1 MGVPKFFRWL
11 SERYPLVNQ
20 RVLEKSQTDCFY
32 LDMNGII
39 HNSFQKAL
47 EESNFGK
54 EEVFQK
60 IFSYT
65 NHLFRIVRP
74 RKLIYLAIDG
84 VAPRAKMNQQRS
96 RRFRSAKDLDKK
108 EIEILFEKNYSNS
121 ISNDSNCITPGTKFM
136 SDLSVSFKEWI
147 GNKIKTDPEWQQG
160 CDVIFSGSE
169 VPGEGEHK
177 IMNFIRKM
185 KKYDIYKGNE
195 LKHCLYGLD
204 ADLIMLG
211 LVSREKHFTLL
222 REKLIGNNK
231 SFGKKVTNGS
241 LKKNGPASDEFH
253 LLEISLLR
261 DMLFLE
267 FKPRENF
274 GYTYILERVVDDFA
288 FMCMLIG
295 NDFLPS
301 LPHLDIAS
309 GGLNLLVRSYK
320 EIQKDIK
327 GYLTLGCKM
336 HLGRVEIFLEK
347 LSSEAEGVYFFKK
360 NRQSKDSDKII
371 NYKIDYYE
379 TKFGENLKDIF
390 NLSKLKSLKE
400 KYIEGLNW
408 CLNYYHNG
416 CPSWNWFFPG
426 YYAPLASD
434 LYGLS
439 ELNIRFNKG
448 RPFEP
453 ITQLLA
459 VLPPKSSNL
468 LPKSLA
474 NLMVEKD
481 SPISDFYPENFQ
493 IDMNGKRNIWEG
505 IVLLP
510 FIDQK
515 TLLKEVENSRKKTK
529 LSDEECI
536 RNSFGKDIVFYSK
549 LNDKC

>member
-20 RVLEKSQTDCFY
+20 RVLERNQTDCFY

-47 EESNFGK
+47 EESIFGQ
-54 EEVFQK
+54 EEIFQK

-96 RRFRSAKDLDKK
+96 RRFRSVKELDKK
-108 EIEILFEKNYSNS
+108 EILETSEKKDNIR

-136 SDLSVSFKEWI
+136 SDLSVSFKEWLEYKSK
-147 GNKIKTDPEWQQG
+147 NDPEWQQG
-160 CDVIFSGSE
+160 CDVIFSGPD

-185 KKYDIYKGNE
+185 KKYSIYEKIE

-211 LVSREKHFTLL
+211 LVSNEKHFTLL
-222 REKLIGNNK
+222 REKLVGNGRSTGK
-231 SFGKKVTNGS
+231 SFKVGS
-241 LKKNGPASDEFH
+241 MQKNGPASDEFH
-253 LLEISLLR
+253 LLEVSLLR

-267 FKPRENF
+267 FKPKENF
-274 GYTYILERVVDDFA
+274 SYKYILERVVNDFA

-320 EIQKDIK
+320 EIQKDLK
-327 GYLTLGCKM
+327 GYLTSGSKM
-336 HLGRVEIFLEK
+336 HLGRIEVFLEK
-347 LSSEAEGVYFFKK
+347 LSSEAEGVYFYKK
-360 NRQSKDSDKII
+360 NKYLKNSDKII
-371 NYKIDYYE
+371 NYKADYYLS
-379 TKFGENLKDIF
+379 KFGANLTEKEYSF
-390 NLSKLKSLKE
+390 KLKNLKE

-408 CLNYYHNG
+408 CLSYYHIG
-416 CPSWNWFFPG
+416 CPSWDWFFPA
-426 YYAPLASD
+426 YFAPLGSD
-434 LYGLS
+434 LSNLS
-439 ELNIRFNKG
+439 DLNVSFYKG

-453 ITQLLA
+453 MIQLLA
-459 VLPPKSSNL
+459 VLPPKSSTL
-468 LPKSLA
+468 LPESLA
-474 NLMVEKD
+474 QLMINHE
-481 SPISDFYPENFQ
+481 SPIFNFYPENFK
-493 IDMNGKRNIWEG
+493 IDMNGKKNIWEG

-515 TLLKEVENSRKKTK
+515 KLLAEVSKNRKERK
-529 LSDEECI
+529 LSKEEEK
-536 RNSFGKDIVFYSK
+536 RNCFGKDIIFYSNLK
-549 LNDKC
+549 IEN

>member
-47 EESNFGK
+47 EESHFGQ

-65 NHLFRIVRP
+65 SHLFRITRP

-96 RRFRSAKDLDKK
+96 RRFRSVKDLDEKK
-108 EIEILFEKNYSNS
+108 NQTDELRNSLIS

-136 SDLSVSFKEWI
+136 SDLSYSFKKWLEY
-147 GNKIKTDPEWQQG
+147 KIKNDLEWQQG
-160 CDVIFSGSE
+160 CDVIFSGPE

-185 KKYDIYKGNE
+185 KKWDIYSKKD

-222 REKLIGNNK
+222 REKLVGN
-231 SFGKKVTNGS
+231 GKTVGKNLLNESNRKNGS
-241 LKKNGPASDEFH
+241 ASDEFH
-253 LLEISLLR
+253 LLEVSLLR

-274 GYTYILERVVDDFA
+274 AYKYILERVVDDFA

-320 EIQKDIK
+320 EIQKNMK
-327 GYLTLGCKM
+327 GYLTQNSKM

-347 LSSEAEGVYFFKK
+347 LSSEAEGIYFFKK
-360 NRQSKDSDKII
+360 NKYSKNSEKIM
-371 NYKIDYYE
+371 NYKFDYYVS
-379 TKFGENLKDIF
+379 KFGKNLVETTNVF
-390 NLSKLKSLKE
+390 ELKVLKE
-400 KYIEGLNW
+400 NYIEGLNW

-426 YYAPLASD
+426 YFGPLGSD
-434 LYGLS
+434 LSRLS
-439 ELNIRFNKG
+439 DLSIKFTKG

-468 LPKSLA
+468 LPESLA
-474 NLMVEKD
+474 KLMIQD
-481 SPISDFYPENFQ
+481 NSPISNFYPENFQ
-493 IDMNGKRNIWEG
+493 IDMNGKKNVWEG
-505 IVLLP
+505 IILLP
-510 FIDQK
+510 FIEQK
-515 TLLKEVENSRKKTK
+515 KLLEEVKINKINND
-529 LSDEECI
+529 LSFEEKN
-536 RNSFGKDIVFYSK
+536 RNCFARDIIFYS
-549 LNDKC
+549 NF

>member
-20 RVLEKSQTDCFY
+20 RVLEKNQTDCFY

-47 EESNFGK
+47 EESNFGQ

-65 NHLFRIVRP
+65 SHLFRIVRP
-74 RKLIYLAIDG
+74 RKLIYFAIDG

-96 RRFRSAKDLDKK
+96 RRFRSVKDLDKRNNHLEPK
-108 EIEILFEKNYSNS
+108 KNGVVP

-136 SDLSVSFKEWI
+136 SDLSCSFKEWLEY
-147 GNKIKTDPEWQQG
+147 KTKHDPEWQQG
-160 CDVIFSGSE
+160 CDVIFSGPE
-169 VPGEGEHK
+169 VPEGEHK

-185 KKYDIYKGNE
+185 KKWDIYEKKD

-222 REKLIGNNK
+222 REKLIGNGKPVGK
-231 SFGKKVTNGS
+231 SLIIGS
-241 LKKNGPASDEFH
+241 RRKNGPASDEFH
-253 LLEISLLR
+253 LLEVSLLR

-274 GYTYILERVVDDFA
+274 SYNYILERVVDDFA

-295 NDFLPS
+295 NDFLPPV
-301 LPHLDIAS
+301 PHLDIAS

-327 GYLTLGCKM
+327 GYLTQNSKM
-336 HLGRVEIFLEK
+336 HVGRVEIFLEK
-347 LSSEAEGVYFFKK
+347 LSSEAEGVFFYKK
-360 NRQSKDSDKII
+360 NKCSKSSEKII
-371 NYKIDYYE
+371 NYKFDYYLS
-379 TKFGENLKDIF
+379 KFGTNLKDTENISQ
-390 NLSKLKSLKE
+390 LDTLKE
-400 KYIEGLNW
+400 RYMEGLNW
-408 CLNYYHNG
+408 CLSYYHNG

-426 YYAPLASD
+426 YFAPLGSD
-434 LYGLS
+434 LSHLS
-439 ELNIRFNKG
+439 DLKIKFTKG

-453 ITQLLA
+453 VTQLLA

-468 LPKSLA
+468 LPESLA
-474 NLMVEKD
+474 KLMIQED
-481 SPISDFYPENFQ
+481 SPISNFYPENFQ
-493 IDMNGKRNIWEG
+493 IDMNGKKNIWEG

-510 FIDQK
+510 FIEQEK
-515 TLLKEVENSRKKTK
+515 LLGEVKINKKTTD
-529 LSDEECI
+529 LSLEEKT
-536 RNSFGKDIVFYSK
+536 RNCFARDIIFYS
-549 LNDKC
+549 NS

>member
-20 RVLEKSQTDCFY
+20 RVLERNQTDCFY

-47 EESNFGK
+47 EELNFGQ

-65 NHLFRIVRP
+65 SHLFRIVRP

-96 RRFRSAKDLDKK
+96 RRFRSVKDLDEKCK
-108 EIEILFEKNYSNS
+108 IDSFEKNGSFV

-136 SDLSVSFKEWI
+136 SDLSGSFKEWLE
-147 GNKIKTDPEWQQG
+147 NKTNKDPEWQQG
-160 CDVIFSGSE
+160 CDVIFSGPE

-185 KKYDIYKGNE
+185 KKHAIYGKKE

-222 REKLIGNNK
+222 REKLIGNGKASGK
-231 SFGKKVTNGS
+231 SLVVGS
-241 LKKNGPASDEFH
+241 TRKNGPASDEFH
-253 LLEISLLR
+253 LLEVSLLR

-274 GYTYILERVVDDFA
+274 TYKYLLERVVDDFA

-295 NDFLPS
+295 NDFLPP

-320 EIQKDIK
+320 EIQKQIK
-327 GYLTLGCKM
+327 GYLTLNSRM
-336 HLGRVEIFLEK
+336 HIGRVEIFLEK
-347 LSSEAEGVYFFKK
+347 LSSEAEGVYFFKRNK
-360 NRQSKDSDKII
+360 YSKDSEKII
-371 NYKIDYYE
+371 NYKTDYYLS
-379 TKFGENLKDIF
+379 KFGTNLTDIS
-390 NLSKLKSLKE
+390 NSSRLKTLKE
-400 KYIEGLNW
+400 TYIEGLNW
-408 CLNYYHNG
+408 CLSYYHNG

-426 YYAPLASD
+426 YFAPLGSD
-434 LYGLS
+434 LSFLS
-439 ELNIRFNKG
+439 ELKIKFNKG

-453 ITQLLA
+453 IVQLLA

-468 LPKSLA
+468 LPDSLA
-474 NLMVEKD
+474 KLMIKED

-493 IDMNGKRNIWEG
+493 IDMNGKKNLWEG

-510 FIDQK
+510 FIDQEK
-515 TLLKEVENSRKKTK
+515 LLGEVDKNRKKNK
-529 LSDEECI
+529 LSIEEET
-536 RNSFGKDIVFYSK
+536 RNCFGKDIVFYSNFK
-549 LNDKC
+549 S

>member
-20 RVLEKSQTDCFY
+20 RVLEKNQTDCFY

-47 EESNFGK
+47 EESNFGQ
-54 EEVFQK
+54 EEIFQK

-65 NHLFRIVRP
+65 SHLFRIVRP

-96 RRFRSAKDLDKK
+96 RRFRSVKDMDEKQAKKFYKK
-108 EIEILFEKNYSNS
+108 NVSDNIPV
-121 ISNDSNCITPGTKFM
+121 DSNCITPGTKFM
-136 SDLSVSFKEWI
+136 SDLSVSFKEWLEY
-147 GNKIKTDPEWQQG
+147 KTKNDPEWQQG
-160 CDVIFSGSE
+160 CDVIFSGPE

-185 KKYDIYKGNE
+185 KKYPIYEKKN

-222 REKLIGNNK
+222 REKLIGNGKTSGK
-231 SFGKKVTNGS
+231 SPLMGS
-241 LKKNGPASDEFH
+241 GRKNGPASDEFH
-253 LLEISLLR
+253 LLEVSLLR

-267 FKPRENF
+267 FKPRETF
-274 GYTYILERVVDDFA
+274 TYKYILERVVDDFA

-295 NDFLPS
+295 NDFLPP

-309 GGLNLLVRSYK
+309 GGLNLLVRTYK

-327 GYLTLGCKM
+327 GYLTFKSKM
-336 HLGRVEIFLEK
+336 HIGRVEIFLEK

-360 NRQSKDSDKII
+360 NKYSKDSEKII
-371 NYKIDYYE
+371 NYKIDYYLS
-379 TKFGENLKDIF
+379 KFGANLADK
-390 NLSKLKSLKE
+390 NNKARLSILKE

-408 CLNYYHNG
+408 CLSYYHHG

-426 YYAPLASD
+426 YFAPLGSD
-434 LYGLS
+434 LSCLS
-439 ELNIRFNKG
+439 NLKIKFNKG

-453 ITQLLA
+453 IIQLLA
-459 VLPPKSSNL
+459 VLPPKSSCL
-468 LPKSLA
+468 LPESLA
-474 NLMVEKD
+474 DLMVKED

-493 IDMNGKRNIWEG
+493 IDMNGKKNIWEG

-510 FIDQK
+510 FIEQEK
-515 TLLKEVENSRKKTK
+515 LLEEIKKNRTK
-529 LSDEECI
+529 SKFLFEEKA
-536 RNSFGKDIVFYSK
+536 RNCFAKYVIFYS
-549 LNDKC
+549 NFDV